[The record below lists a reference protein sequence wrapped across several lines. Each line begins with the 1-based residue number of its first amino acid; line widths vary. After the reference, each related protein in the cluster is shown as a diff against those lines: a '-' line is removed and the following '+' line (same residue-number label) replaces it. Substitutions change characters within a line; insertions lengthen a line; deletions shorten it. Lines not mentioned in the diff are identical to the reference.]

1 MAAATIQADDS
12 IILPEETDSGLA
24 CEICGCVDELLDNNV
39 WALVTARTSVLVYR
53 PSSPLEGGQPVQKG
67 KNCSGC
73 SRDLSHKPPAS
84 YIRCRPVNKTIRA
97 VYTPTA
103 AAAKLEDEVVGC
115 VREPAQHQV
124 GDFIAQGV
132 DMSVWPTWEQVSRE
146 FASVADMREAVEVV
160 GSILAK
166 GMGPKHNLIIRQ
178 AAEDSLRQRIQSNG
192 AGVADALVK
201 WLCSDEGEIDYV
213 LALARRMFFGPVCA
227 EGKGYSGH
235 GSWPKSD
242 CENSPYATYLK
253 KWDPRGFA
261 VVPVEHAGKIFLCT
275 AFARGMI
282 GVSGCVECTRGLA
295 TVYYGALINDYA
307 DFFDMGKLA
316 SDMWEM
322 CTEVKKHYDRSTA
335 STCQDTLSAGFD
347 CLRTCLLNRVC
358 YESGSP
364 HPKGN
369 LSTQLMWRVVE
380 SGYMASASG
389 RCASADIPRVA
400 VMALALL
407 GCMTHDA
414 IDFWS
419 DLTYGEHNNIFC
431 YLYHSS
437 GEAAVSAGVWW
448 ASTVLAG
455 LRATYPDIV
464 GYVGASVWWQFYNVR
479 YSAPRQM
486 QYVAD
491 RCVGVRVNESSYE
504 TILSL
509 DTMLIPL
516 LQPEV

>member
-1 MAAATIQADDS
+1 
-12 IILPEETDSGLA
+12 
-24 CEICGCVDELLDNNV
+24 
-39 WALVTARTSVLVYR
+39 
-53 PSSPLEGGQPVQKG
+53 
-67 KNCSGC
+67 
-73 SRDLSHKPPAS
+73 
-84 YIRCRPVNKTIRA
+84 
-97 VYTPTA
+97 
-103 AAAKLEDEVVGC
+103 
-115 VREPAQHQV
+115 
-124 GDFIAQGV
+124 
-132 DMSVWPTWEQVSRE
+132 
-146 FASVADMREAVEVV
+146 
-160 GSILAK
+160 
-166 GMGPKHNLIIRQ
+166 
-178 AAEDSLRQRIQSNG
+178 
-192 AGVADALVK
+192 
-201 WLCSDEGEIDYV
+201 
-213 LALARRMFFGPVCA
+213 
-227 EGKGYSGH
+227 
-235 GSWPKSD
+235 
-242 CENSPYATYLK
+242 
-253 KWDPRGFA
+253 
-261 VVPVEHAGKIFLCT
+261 
-275 AFARGMI
+275 MI

-295 TVYYGALINDYA
+295 AVYYGALINDYA

-347 CLRTCLLNRVC
+347 CLRTCLLKRVC
-358 YESGSP
+358 YERDSP

-389 RCASADIPRVA
+389 RCASANIPRVA
-400 VMALALL
+400 VMALALMR
-407 GCMTHDA
+407 CMTHDA

-431 YLYHSS
+431 YLYHSG

-516 LQPEV
+516 LKPPSRESWKEVSTELRCVDVWPETWKEDFDEEACHDYLRALDTGDEVLVRRYEHRGVELATAMLTCATVAPLDTIRGDKKFR